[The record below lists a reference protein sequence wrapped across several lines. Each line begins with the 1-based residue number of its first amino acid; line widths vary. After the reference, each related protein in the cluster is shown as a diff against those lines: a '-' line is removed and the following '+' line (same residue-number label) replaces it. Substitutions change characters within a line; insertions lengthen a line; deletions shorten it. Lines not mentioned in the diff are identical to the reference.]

1 MTCPQFSVHVCV
13 CVCVLDEQHWEHECS
28 YTHKQYTEGVLC
40 EVGMGEEDMTW
51 TTCALATKA
60 MYSHLHGPG

>member
-13 CVCVLDEQHWEHECS
+13 CVCVLDEQHWEHE

-51 TTCALATKA
+51 TTRALATKA